1 MKESEF
7 QKDLIKE
14 IKTRLPGCMVL
25 KNDPTYIQGIPDL
38 LILSGGRW
46 GALEVKKN
54 EKASHQPNQDVYV
67 EKMNNMSF
75 ASFIYPENKEDVLD
89 EMERTFKSKRSTRSV
104 RT

>member
-25 KNDPTYIQGIPDL
+25 KNDPTYIQGVPDL

-54 EKASHQPNQDVYV
+54 KKASHQPNQDVYV

-104 RT
+104 RA